1 MVVLMMAVSLM
12 VVITRGCKVVGGGG
26 GGGEVCVVVSG
37 WIGTWRERGG
47 RGEVERVAESVGE
60 SEGEL
65 AVGIM
70 LVVWVRHGKFA

>member
-1 MVVLMMAVSLM
+1 MC
-12 VVITRGCKVVGGGG
+12 GCV
-26 GGGEVCVVVSG
+26 

-70 LVVWVRHGKFA
+70 LVVCVISV